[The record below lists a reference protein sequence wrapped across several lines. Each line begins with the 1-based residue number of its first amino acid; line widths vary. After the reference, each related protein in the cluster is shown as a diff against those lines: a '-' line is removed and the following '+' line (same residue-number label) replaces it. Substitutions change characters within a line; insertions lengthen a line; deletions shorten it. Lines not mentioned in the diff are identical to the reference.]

1 MIAVSDGVAVLEP
14 VPAKV
19 EFVLPKGIGGWR
31 LLKGL
36 SAKMMTGVQIIP
48 GQPYAATV
56 QWSGVL
62 QVINVLNPQSPFI
75 VKSLDF
81 SGYGISNLKGL
92 KITGNY
98 IYVVNEQS
106 IISVSISQ
114 VEDPIISGIL
124 AGLGPIKDFIF
135 NDTYGILAQGINGLA
150 L

>member
-1 MIAVSDGVAVLEP
+1 MRKIEW
-14 VPAKV
+14 
-19 EFVLPKGIGGWR
+19 E
-31 LLKGL
+31 
-36 SAKMMTGVQIIP
+36 IIE
-48 GQPYAATV
+48 QT
-56 QWSGVL
+56 
-62 QVINVLNPQSPFI
+62 
-75 VKSLDF
+75 F
-81 SGYGISNLKGL
+81 S
-92 KITGNY
+92 TFD